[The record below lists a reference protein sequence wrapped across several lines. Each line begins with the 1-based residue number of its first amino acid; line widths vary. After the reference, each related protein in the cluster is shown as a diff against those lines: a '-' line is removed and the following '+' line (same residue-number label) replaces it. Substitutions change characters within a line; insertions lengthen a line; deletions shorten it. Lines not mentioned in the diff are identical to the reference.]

1 MTTQQ
6 PGQRL
11 DDPVQSQ
18 QRKSQLART
27 RWLIAITALL
37 VIAGGTIFWLVDR
50 QSSLY
55 AILPIVIF
63 TVLSVIIGLFQW
75 LFPVSSNVPDQ
86 PTFVIHPSILSQPTP
101 PAPIEKA
108 AHRGIA
114 GLPLLTD
121 ARTIQQREHVVRE
134 VYAKLIQDDIT
145 AIALTGIG
153 GAGKSTLAALIYRY
167 TEEHRQTS
175 NNPFLAETVW
185 LTIDPAVTFADL
197 AGNLFGVLERPL
209 PDLGHLAPQNQAVIL
224 FNALNGIDQRRLI
237 ILDQFENLLD
247 WDTGHALADR
257 PGVGEWLDII
267 NSQPCACRILLTSR
281 PRPVGTREYPPTYLQ
296 EYPVGGL
303 EISEGIA
310 LLQSRGV
317 QGTDAELRSAV
328 THCAGHALSLTLLAT
343 LMRDYRLDL
352 PTLFGNAALWSGD
365 IATNLLDQIF
375 TQKLNDA
382 QCELLLTFSVYR
394 EPVPLE
400 AAQAILT
407 DASSTQVPPALKTL
421 VTQHLVEAVGEG
433 RYQLH
438 AIVADYARGRFDVRS
453 EQNSKESLR
462 AAHAK
467 AARYYLQRATVTCPP
482 REKRRKVSDVHELIE
497 AVWQYCRAEK
507 WQEAYELMEQEWM
520 FHDLRNW
527 GGNAI
532 LLELCLLLQQQQ
544 TWVPETMQL
553 ANMYSS
559 LAWAY
564 SALGRRIWAREYNEQ
579 SLKLYQDR
587 GDRRGESQAFMALGW
602 SYLMTGQAKQALAYY
617 EQALDICENLGDRK
631 GEGFSRNSLG
641 WIYSVL
647 GQKRRALE
655 YYRQALSTC
664 REIEDRWGE
673 SRVLNSLGKIFID
686 LGFNEQALEYLEE
699 ALRIRRETGNYRGEG
714 AVLNQMGRACRVLG
728 QHELAVRYL
737 ERALN
742 IGKEIGD
749 RGMESL
755 TLHHLGQVSIS
766 QKQYERAQGYLEQAL
781 FIRKELGDRHG
792 EGRTLNGL
800 GKAYY
805 SLQKTEQARECYAQ
819 ALDNA
824 NEIEDQWGKGT
835 ALLNFGR
842 LYLERTCYDIALAC
856 FLLAERYFKEL
867 ESPELHEALV
877 QLHDLHQTVGDEKY
891 SALLATVEPQAQQ
904 IVDQALHTGIRE

>member
-247 WDTGHALADR
+247 WDTGHAL
-257 PGVGEWLDII
+257 
-267 NSQPCACRILLTSR
+267 
-281 PRPVGTREYPPTYLQ
+281 
-296 EYPVGGL
+296 
-303 EISEGIA
+303 
-310 LLQSRGV
+310 
-317 QGTDAELRSAV
+317 
-328 THCAGHALSLTLLAT
+328 
-343 LMRDYRLDL
+343 
-352 PTLFGNAALWSGD
+352 
-365 IATNLLDQIF
+365 
-375 TQKLNDA
+375 
-382 QCELLLTFSVYR
+382 
-394 EPVPLE
+394 
-400 AAQAILT
+400 
-407 DASSTQVPPALKTL
+407 
-421 VTQHLVEAVGEG
+421 
-433 RYQLH
+433 
-438 AIVADYARGRFDVRS
+438 
-453 EQNSKESLR
+453 
-462 AAHAK
+462 
-467 AARYYLQRATVTCPP
+467 
-482 REKRRKVSDVHELIE
+482 IE

-553 ANMYSS
+553 ANTYSS

-579 SLKLYQDR
+579 WLKLYQDR

-617 EQALDICENLGDRK
+617 EQALEICENLGDR
-631 GEGFSRNSLG
+631 RSLG
-641 WIYSVL
+641 
-647 GQKRRALE
+647 
-655 YYRQALSTC
+655 
-664 REIEDRWGE
+664 
-673 SRVLNSLGKIFID
+673 
-686 LGFNEQALEYLEE
+686 
-699 ALRIRRETGNYRGEG
+699 
-714 AVLNQMGRACRVLG
+714 
-728 QHELAVRYL
+728 
-737 ERALN
+737 
-742 IGKEIGD
+742 
-749 RGMESL
+749 
-755 TLHHLGQVSIS
+755 
-766 QKQYERAQGYLEQAL
+766 
-781 FIRKELGDRHG
+781 RKPG
-792 EGRTLNGL
+792 
-800 GKAYY
+800 
-805 SLQKTEQARECYAQ
+805 
-819 ALDNA
+819 
-824 NEIEDQWGKGT
+824 
-835 ALLNFGR
+835 
-842 LYLERTCYDIALAC
+842 
-856 FLLAERYFKEL
+856 
-867 ESPELHEALV
+867 
-877 QLHDLHQTVGDEKY
+877 
-891 SALLATVEPQAQQ
+891 AQQ
-904 IVDQALHTGIRE
+904 PGQNFH